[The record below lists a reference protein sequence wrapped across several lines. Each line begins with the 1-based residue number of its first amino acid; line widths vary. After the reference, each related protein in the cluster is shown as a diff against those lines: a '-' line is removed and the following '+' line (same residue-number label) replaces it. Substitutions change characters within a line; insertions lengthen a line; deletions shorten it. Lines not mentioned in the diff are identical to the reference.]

1 MKKSP
6 EYQNWEMH
14 NFRELLD
21 GIEARYPENLA
32 FTWRCADTETGV
44 TEKTVAEYADD
55 VRNLATYLCAMGLE
69 GKPVAVTGKN
79 SYLWSVSYMAVGCG
93 CGLIVPLDKD
103 LRADELS
110 DLLQDACCAAVLYSE
125 DMSEKLDAIEISG
138 LMKLPLSGIDAY
150 LTQGRTLREAGSL
163 AYENHAVDSDAPGVL
178 LYTSG
183 TMGVAKGVLLSQNN
197 ICSDIVNVCKKFKI
211 TSDDRV
217 LSHLPLHHTYECMT
231 ELAILYHGASI
242 AFNDSMRRMPGDLTL
257 FRPTILITVPAV
269 LEFMSR
275 FVKKG
280 YAEAKGGKIL
290 LGVQKAATGVVSGTV
305 GLVSRASAEKSR
317 RGIFSTVHKFM
328 GGRLR
333 AILVGAAALSPEIFR
348 QFEQFGYAVYIG
360 YGLTETSPISLM
372 HDDVYR
378 NPEDTGFPVW
388 GVDVR
393 IDEPDEN
400 GVGELCVR
408 GPNVMLG
415 YYNNEEATAE
425 VLRDGWFH
433 TGDLAMQ
440 TPTGAYRITGR
451 MKSMIVSPTGKK
463 IFPEELE
470 AYFMKNPLVAECL
483 VYAEEKNEGQTLC
496 VAVYP
501 DKAEL
506 IKLLE
511 LDPDTDLAALS
522 EEDTAR
528 AKTLLLD
535 IVRSV
540 NTAFP
545 AYKHIRKLVIRKTEF
560 LKTTTRKITRNAPEN
575 ASDAE

>member
-1 MKKSP
+1 
-6 EYQNWEMH
+6 
-14 NFRELLD
+14 
-21 GIEARYPENLA
+21 
-32 FTWRCADTETGV
+32 
-44 TEKTVAEYADD
+44 
-55 VRNLATYLCAMGLE
+55 
-69 GKPVAVTGKN
+69 
-79 SYLWSVSYMAVGCG
+79 
-93 CGLIVPLDKD
+93 
-103 LRADELS
+103 
-110 DLLQDACCAAVLYSE
+110 
-125 DMSEKLDAIEISG
+125 
-138 LMKLPLSGIDAY
+138 
-150 LTQGRTLREAGSL
+150 
-163 AYENHAVDSDAPGVL
+163 
-178 LYTSG
+178 
-183 TMGVAKGVLLSQNN
+183 
-197 ICSDIVNVCKKFKI
+197 
-211 TSDDRV
+211 
-217 LSHLPLHHTYECMT
+217 
-231 ELAILYHGASI
+231 
-242 AFNDSMRRMPGDLTL
+242 
-257 FRPTILITVPAV
+257 
-269 LEFMSR
+269 
-275 FVKKG
+275 
-280 YAEAKGGKIL
+280 
-290 LGVQKAATGVVSGTV
+290 
-305 GLVSRASAEKSR
+305 
-317 RGIFSTVHKFM
+317 
-328 GGRLR
+328 
-333 AILVGAAALSPEIFR
+333 
-348 QFEQFGYAVYIG
+348 
-360 YGLTETSPISLM
+360 
-372 HDDVYR
+372 
-378 NPEDTGFPVW
+378 
-388 GVDVR
+388 
-393 IDEPDEN
+393 
-400 GVGELCVR
+400 
-408 GPNVMLG
+408 MLG

-560 LKTTTRKITRNAPEN
+560 LKTTTRKIKRNAPEN